1 MSQLMSKPPLHAH
14 GIQTEASHVRAHV
27 GVIARSVFVFLT
39 KHGRAACE
47 ASDIRDAV
55 AYQPGVAYPTARGK
69 PVPLDRIRDLRRI
82 DLSVWPVWDQFNKDA
97 STSVKGRMAVEVVL
111 HLLRRG
117 GFPFWV
123 QSVAETR
130 DTDIQISGTDIV
142 CINRTLI
149 QVKCDWTA
157 GPRSIPGC
165 SGNLFLQTAELNPLR
180 LH

>member
-1 MSQLMSKPPLHAH
+1 MSNHPPLHKH
-14 GIQTEASHVRAHV
+14 GIQNETSHVRAHG

-55 AYQPGVAYPTARGK
+55 AYQPGVSYPTAKGK
-69 PVPLDRIRDLRRI
+69 AVPLDRIRDLRRI
-82 DLSVWPVWDQFNKDA
+82 ALSSWPVWDRFAKDA
-97 STSVKGRMAVEVVL
+97 STSTKGRLAVEVVL
-111 HLLRRG
+111 HVLRRG

-123 QSVAETR
+123 QSASETR

-142 CINRTLI
+142 CVNRTLI
-149 QVKCDWTA
+149 QVKCDWAA

-165 SGNLFLQTAELNPLR
+165 SGNLFLQTAELNPLH